1 MLRTG
6 GFEELMDWGHQT
18 VLVTGAGGFIGSHL
32 TERLVE
38 LGARTR
44 AFVHYN
50 SMGTWGWLD
59 HSPLKAEF
67 EVIAGDI
74 TDRDSVRKAVQGM
87 DVVFHLAALIGIPY
101 SYHAPVS
108 YVRTNVEGTLNVLQ
122 AALEA
127 NVERV
132 VHTST
137 SEVYGTAKYVPIDE
151 QHPLQG
157 QSPYSATKIGADKLA
172 EAFHCSVGLPVV
184 TLRPFNTYGPRQSAR
199 AVIPTII
206 IQCMTRESVRLGNLS
221 PTRDLT
227 YVADTVEGFICA
239 AQSQRAEGKAINI
252 GSGQEISIGDLAH
265 KIANLMGKAVEI
277 ECENERKR
285 PEGSEVER
293 LCAAND
299 LARELLGW
307 EPRYTLDEGLRLT
320 IEWIGEHLEHY
331 RPDTYAI

>member
-1 MLRTG
+1 MAGSDSRWV
-6 GFEELMDWGHQT
+6 DKK

-59 HSPLKAEF
+59 HSPLKAEI

-74 TDRDSVRKAVQGM
+74 CDRDSIRKAMQGTEI
-87 DVVFHLAALIGIPY
+87 VFHLAALIGIPY

-122 AALEA
+122 ASLEA
-127 NVERV
+127 DVERV

-137 SEVYGTAKYVPIDE
+137 SEVYGTAQYVPIDE

-157 QSPYSATKIGADKLA
+157 QSPYSATKIGADKLV
-172 EAFHCSVGLPVV
+172 EAFHCSFGLPVV
-184 TLRPFNTYGPRQSAR
+184 TLRPFNTYGPRQSGR
-199 AVIPTII
+199 AVISTIVV
-206 IQCMTRESVRLGNLS
+206 QCMKGKVVRLGNLS
-221 PTRDLT
+221 PTRDFN
-227 YVADTVEGFICA
+227 YVADTAEGFICA
-239 AQSQRAEGKAINI
+239 AQSQRAVGAVVNV
-252 GSGQEISIGDLAH
+252 GSGREISIGDLVH
-265 KIANLMGKAVEI
+265 EITNLMGKAVEI
-277 ECENERKR
+277 ECESNRMR

-293 LCAAND
+293 LCAANS

-320 IEWIGEHLEHY
+320 IEWIGGHLEYY
-331 RPDTYAI
+331 RPHIYTI

>member
-1 MLRTG
+1 
-6 GFEELMDWGHQT
+6 MDWNRQT

-32 TERLVE
+32 TEQLVE

-59 HSPLKAEF
+59 HSPLKAEI

-74 TDRDSVRKAVQGM
+74 TDRDSVQRAIQGV

-127 NVERV
+127 DVERV

-137 SEVYGTAKYVPIDE
+137 SEVYGTAQYVPMNE

-172 EAFHCSVGLPVV
+172 EAFHCSFGLPVV
-184 TLRPFNTYGPRQSAR
+184 TIRPFNTYGPRQSAR

-206 IQCMTRESVRLGNLS
+206 AQCMTRDSVRLGNLP
-221 PTRDLT
+221 PTRDFT
-227 YVADTVEGFICA
+227 YVADAVEGFICA
-239 AQSQRAEGKAINI
+239 AQSRQAEGKVINI
-252 GSGQEISIGDLAH
+252 GSGQEISISDLAH
-265 KIANLMGKAVEI
+265 KIANLMGKTVEI
-277 ECENERKR
+277 ECENDRKR

-320 IEWIGEHLEHY
+320 IKWIGEHLEHY
-331 RPDTYAI
+331 RPDTYAV